1 MANSALAA
9 DALRK
14 PAKGTTK
21 RQKASGKRKQSK
33 ADRLVYA
40 AVDARDGHRCRIC
53 GEYSGIDIQRH
64 HLRGRMFTTLN
75 DVCHLCNDCH
85 ALLHVRVGGTL
96 LKVYGDAN
104 VVGGLTVETRQ
115 NNDQWRVESG
125 F

>member
-1 MANSALAA
+1 MANAALTSH
-9 DALRK
+9 ALRK
-14 PAKGTTK
+14 PAKGTAK
-21 RQKASGKRKQSK
+21 RQKAAGQRVQAK
-33 ADRLVYA
+33 ADKLVYQ
-40 AVDARDGHRCRIC
+40 AVDARDAHRCRIC
-53 GEYSGIDIQRH
+53 LEYSGLDIHRH

>member
-1 MANSALAA
+1 MANAALTSH
-9 DALRK
+9 ALRK
-14 PAKGTTK
+14 PAKGSKK
-21 RQKASGKRKQSK
+21 REKACAK
-33 ADRLVYA
+33 ARQRRSDWFVYQ
-40 AVDARDGHRCRIC
+40 AVDLRDGHRCRIC
-53 GEYSGIDIQRH
+53 LKYAGVDIHRH

-104 VVGGLTVETRQ
+104 VIGGLTVETRQ